1 MSEAQSQVHRKDK
14 AGALSLASAESRE
27 KVIDREID
35 RNLSAPVKQEF
46 PYAIQNVQWSQI
58 TGL

>member
-1 MSEAQSQVHRKDK
+1 MHRKGK

-35 RNLSAPVKQEF
+35 RNLSAPVKQES
-46 PYAIQNVQWSQI
+46 PYAIQNVQWSQS